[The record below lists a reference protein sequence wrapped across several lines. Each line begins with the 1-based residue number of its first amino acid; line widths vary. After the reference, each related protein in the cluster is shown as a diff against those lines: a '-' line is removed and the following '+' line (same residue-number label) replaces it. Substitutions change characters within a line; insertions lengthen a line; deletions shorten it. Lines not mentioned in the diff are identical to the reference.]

1 MIAEAS
7 EPMTKST
14 AKVTTSPRLWREVA
28 SRALRGFWV
37 RGKLATRS
45 VGALRLP
52 KAPHPHPLPASPGE
66 RAESSLPSRAADSPG
81 RARQHQEAL
90 IHQCLPPRI
99 HQFLPPRIRP
109 RSATRALITG
119 GLLALLALAPAACE
133 TIPDYPNRPLAAGSS
148 NPPPADLIGDDPG
161 APLILIAFSG
171 GGSRAAALGLGVLDE
186 LAAQSYPATGKPV
199 ALIDRVKVV
208 SSVSG
213 GSVVAAW
220 FGLVGPARLD
230 ELKSDF
236 LARDNMATL
245 ERDAADPLTLARL
258 SFSSYTRIDALRD
271 LLDREL
277 FHGARFADLRRPG
290 APLVVMNASDMESGE
305 VFAFTPQRFDDL
317 CSDLDQLPLS
327 VAVAASAAFPVA
339 LSPMSLRNYSY
350 EECKGPIPGGGWIA
364 AELTLP
370 LPRYINLEEYKRAR
384 YANALRN
391 GKDAYRNEHYLHLL
405 DGGLVDNQGV
415 QSLTEVLVSPHSPAR
430 IFDAINTGRVRR
442 IVVIAVNARSD
453 MDNGVGGNP
462 AVPGLLKVVNTVIGA
477 PIDSTTARANA
488 SLQDLVDRLQE
499 AGASPVR
506 APGQPLFAGL
516 RVYNIPVDFDQFL
529 PEQRQLQT
537 AVKDIGTSW
546 NLSPTQLQEAIE
558 AGRLLLRQHP
568 CFQRLLLDLNAR
580 PAPGEPN
587 TIRKRCPFEDDKTS

>member
-1 MIAEAS
+1 MQI
-7 EPMTKST
+7 P
-14 AKVTTSPRLWREVA
+14 P
-28 SRALRGFWV
+28 
-37 RGKLATRS
+37 
-45 VGALRLP
+45 
-52 KAPHPHPLPASPGE
+52 PASP
-66 RAESSLPSRAADSPG
+66 
-81 RARQHQEAL
+81 
-90 IHQCLPPRI
+90 
-99 HQFLPPRIRP
+99 
-109 RSATRALITG
+109 
-119 GLLALLALAPAACE
+119 
-133 TIPDYPNRPLAAGSS
+133 
-148 NPPPADLIGDDPG
+148 IGTDPE

-186 LAAQSYPATGKPV
+186 LAAETYPASGKPT

-220 FGLVGPARLD
+220 FGLVGPPRLD
-230 ELKSDF
+230 ELKEDF

-245 ERDAADPLTLARL
+245 EWQAADPLTLARL
-258 SFSSYTRIDALRD
+258 AFSSYTRIDALRD

-290 APLVVMNASDMESGE
+290 APLVVMNATDMEADE
-305 VFAFTPQRFDDL
+305 VFSFTPQRFDDL
-317 CSDLDQLPLS
+317 CSDLDRLPIS

-350 EECKGPIPGGGWIA
+350 EGCKGTIPSGGWIS

-391 GKDAYRNEHYLHLL
+391 GKGAYRNEHYLHLL

-415 QSLTEVLVSPHSPAR
+415 EALTEVLVSPHSAAQ
-430 IFDAINTGRVRR
+430 ILNGINTGRAKR
-442 IVVIAVNARSD
+442 IAVISVNARAD
-453 MDNGVGGNP
+453 ADNGVGAQP

-477 PIDSTTARANA
+477 PIDSTTAYANA
-488 SLQDLVDRLQE
+488 SLQDLVELLKN
-499 AGASPVR
+499 AGATANP
-506 APGQPLFAGL
+506 APGHPLFAGL
-516 RVYNIPVDFDQFL
+516 RVYGIAVDFDQFL
-529 PEQRQLQT
+529 PEQMQLQT
-537 AVKDIGTSW
+537 EVKNIGTSW
-546 NLSPTQLQEAIE
+546 SLSPIQLQEAIE

-580 PAPGEPN
+580 PAPAEPAVV
-587 TIRKRCPFEDDKTS
+587 RKSCPFEDDKTS

>member
-1 MIAEAS
+1 MRTVIS
-7 EPMTKST
+7 
-14 AKVTTSPRLWREVA
+14 
-28 SRALRGFWV
+28 
-37 RGKLATRS
+37 
-45 VGALRLP
+45 
-52 KAPHPHPLPASPGE
+52 
-66 RAESSLPSRAADSPG
+66 
-81 RARQHQEAL
+81 
-90 IHQCLPPRI
+90 
-99 HQFLPPRIRP
+99 
-109 RSATRALITG
+109 G
-119 GLLALLALAPAACE
+119 GLLAVLAILAAACE

-148 NPPPADLIGDDPG
+148 NPPPADLIGADPG

-186 LAAQSYPATGKPV
+186 LAAQNYPENGQSS

-230 ELKSDF
+230 ELKGDF
-236 LARDNMATL
+236 LERDNMKTL
-245 ERDAADPLTLARL
+245 EWEAKDPLTLARL
-258 SFSSYTRIDALRD
+258 SLSSYTRIDALRD

-290 APLVVMNASDMESGE
+290 APLVVMNATDMESGE

-327 VAVAASAAFPVA
+327 VGVAASAAFPVA

-350 EECKGPIPGGGWIA
+350 EECKGAIPGGGWIS

-370 LPRYINLEEYKRAR
+370 LPRYLNLEEYKRAR

-391 GKDAYRNEHYLHLL
+391 GKDAYRDEHYLHLL

-430 IFDAINTGRVRR
+430 ILEAINSGRAKR
-442 IVVIAVNARSD
+442 IVIIAVNARAD
-453 MDNGVGGNP
+453 KDNGVGKNP
-462 AVPGLLKVVNTVIGA
+462 AVPGLLKFVNMVIGA
-477 PIDSTTARANA
+477 PIDSTTARTNA
-488 SLQDLVDRLQE
+488 SLRDLVDTLKD
-499 AGASPVR
+499 AGASTAR
-506 APGQPLFAGL
+506 TPGKPLFGGL
-516 RVYNIPVDFDQFL
+516 RIYNISVDFDQFS
-529 PEQRQLQT
+529 PELRQLQT
-537 AVKDIGTSW
+537 AVKNIGTSW
-546 NLSPTQLQEAIE
+546 SLSPIQLQQAVE
-558 AGRLLLRQHP
+558 AGRILLRQHP

-580 PAPGEPN
+580 PASTEPDVV
-587 TIRKRCPFEDDKTS
+587 RKSCRFEDDKTS

>member
-1 MIAEAS
+1 M
-7 EPMTKST
+7 
-14 AKVTTSPRLWREVA
+14 
-28 SRALRGFWV
+28 
-37 RGKLATRS
+37 
-45 VGALRLP
+45 
-52 KAPHPHPLPASPGE
+52 
-66 RAESSLPSRAADSPG
+66 G
-81 RARQHQEAL
+81 RVIGRW
-90 IHQCLPPRI
+90 
-99 HQFLPPRIRP
+99 
-109 RSATRALITG
+109 
-119 GLLALLALAPAACE
+119 LLALLAIAPVACE

-148 NPPPADLIGDDPG
+148 NPPPADLIGADPG

-171 GGSRAAALGLGVLDE
+171 GGSRAAALGLGVLDQ
-186 LAAQSYPATGKPV
+186 LAAQTYPATGKP
-199 ALIDRVKVV
+199 ASLIDRVKVV

-220 FGLVGPARLD
+220 FGLVGPTRLD

-245 ERDAADPLTLARL
+245 EWEAKDPLTLARL
-258 SFSSYTRIDALRD
+258 SLSSYTRIDALRD

-277 FHGARFADLRRPG
+277 FHGARFADLRQRPG
-290 APLVVMNASDMESGE
+290 APLVVMNATDMESGE

-350 EECKGPIPGGGWIA
+350 EECKGAVPGEGWIA

-430 IFDAINTGRVRR
+430 ILNAINAGRARR
-442 IVVIAVNARSD
+442 IVVIAVNARAD
-453 MDNGVGGNP
+453 KDNGVGENP
-462 AVPGLLKVVNTVIGA
+462 AVPGLIKVVNTVIGA
-477 PIDSTTARANA
+477 PIDSTTARTNA
-488 SLQDLVDRLQE
+488 SLQDLVDTLKA
-499 AGASPVR
+499 AGASSVR

-516 RVYNIPVDFDQFL
+516 RVYNISVDFDQFL
-529 PEQRQLQT
+529 PEQHQLQI
-537 AVKDIGTSW
+537 AVKNIGTSW
-546 NLSPTQLQEAIE
+546 SLSPTQLQEAIE
-558 AGRLLLRQHP
+558 AGRTLLRQHP

-580 PAPGEPN
+580 PSPAEPAV
-587 TIRKRCPFEDDKTS
+587 IRKSCPFDDDKTS

>member
-1 MIAEAS
+1 MRAVIA
-7 EPMTKST
+7 
-14 AKVTTSPRLWREVA
+14 
-28 SRALRGFWV
+28 
-37 RGKLATRS
+37 
-45 VGALRLP
+45 
-52 KAPHPHPLPASPGE
+52 
-66 RAESSLPSRAADSPG
+66 
-81 RARQHQEAL
+81 
-90 IHQCLPPRI
+90 
-99 HQFLPPRIRP
+99 
-109 RSATRALITG
+109 G
-119 GLLALLALAPAACE
+119 GLLALLAIVAAACE
-133 TIPDYPNRPLAAGSS
+133 TVPDYPNRPLAEGTA
-148 NPPPADLIGDDPG
+148 NPPPGDLIGADPG

-186 LAAQSYPATGKPV
+186 LAAQNYPATGQRV
-199 ALIDRVKVV
+199 SLIDRVKVV

-236 LARDNMATL
+236 LERDNMRTL
-245 ERDAADPLTLARL
+245 EWEAKDPLTLARL
-258 SFSSYTRIDALRD
+258 SLSSYTRIDALRD

-277 FHGARFADLRRPG
+277 FHGARFADLRRRPG
-290 APLVVMNASDMESGE
+290 APLVVMNATDMESGE

-350 EECKGPIPGGGWIA
+350 EDCKGHIPGGGWIS

-430 IFDAINTGRVRR
+430 ILEAINSGRARR
-442 IVVIAVNARSD
+442 IVVIAVNARAD
-453 MDNGVGGNP
+453 KDNGVGENP

-477 PIDSTTARANA
+477 PIDSTTARTNA
-488 SLQDLVDRLQE
+488 SLQDLVDTLKE
-499 AGASPVR
+499 AGASTAR
-506 APGQPLFAGL
+506 APGKPLFAGL
-516 RVYNIPVDFDQFL
+516 RVYNVSVDFDQFSSD
-529 PEQRQLQT
+529 QRQLQT
-537 AVKDIGTSW
+537 AVKNIGTSW
-546 NLSPTQLQEAIE
+546 SLSPIQLQQAIE
-558 AGRLLLRQHP
+558 AGRILLRQHP
-568 CFQRLLLDLNAR
+568 CFQRVLLDLNAR
-580 PAPGEPN
+580 PATAEPEVV
-587 TIRKRCPFEDDKTS
+587 RKSCPFEDDKTS

>member
-1 MIAEAS
+1 MRAVIA
-7 EPMTKST
+7 
-14 AKVTTSPRLWREVA
+14 
-28 SRALRGFWV
+28 
-37 RGKLATRS
+37 
-45 VGALRLP
+45 
-52 KAPHPHPLPASPGE
+52 
-66 RAESSLPSRAADSPG
+66 
-81 RARQHQEAL
+81 
-90 IHQCLPPRI
+90 
-99 HQFLPPRIRP
+99 
-109 RSATRALITG
+109 SA
-119 GLLALLALAPAACE
+119 LLALLAIVIAACA
-133 TIPDYPNRPLAAGSS
+133 TVPDYPNRPLATGAA
-148 NPPPADLIGDDPG
+148 NPPPADLIGADPG

-171 GGSRAAALGLGVLDE
+171 GGSRAAALGLGVLNE
-186 LAAQSYPATGKPV
+186 LGAQSYRATGQPV

-230 ELKSDF
+230 ELKTDF
-236 LARDNMATL
+236 LERDNMKTL
-245 ERDAADPLTLARL
+245 EWEAKDPLTLARL
-258 SFSSYTRIDALRD
+258 SLSSYTRIDALRD

-290 APLVVMNASDMESGE
+290 APLLVMNATDMESGE

-339 LSPMSLRNYSY
+339 LSPMSLRNFSY
-350 EECKGPIPGGGWIA
+350 EDCKGAIPGGGWIS

-430 IFDAINTGRVRR
+430 ILEAINSGRTRR
-442 IVVIAVNARSD
+442 IVVIAVNARAD
-453 MDNGVGGNP
+453 ADNGVGGNP

-477 PIDSTTARANA
+477 PIDSTTARSNA
-488 SLQDLVDRLQE
+488 SLQNLVDTLKA
-499 AGASPVR
+499 AGASTVR

-516 RVYNIPVDFDQFL
+516 RVYNISVDFDQFL
-529 PEQRQLQT
+529 PEQHQLQI
-537 AVKDIGTSW
+537 AVKNIGTSW
-546 NLSPTQLQEAIE
+546 SLSPTQLQEAIE
-558 AGRLLLRQHP
+558 AGRILLRQHP
-568 CFQRLLLDLNAR
+568 CFQRLLLDLNVQ
-580 PAPGEPN
+580 PAPAEPAIVRN
-587 TIRKRCPFEDDKTS
+587 SCPFKDDKIS

>member
-1 MIAEAS
+1 MRTVI
-7 EPMTKST
+7 
-14 AKVTTSPRLWREVA
+14 V
-28 SRALRGFWV
+28 
-37 RGKLATRS
+37 
-45 VGALRLP
+45 
-52 KAPHPHPLPASPGE
+52 
-66 RAESSLPSRAADSPG
+66 
-81 RARQHQEAL
+81 
-90 IHQCLPPRI
+90 
-99 HQFLPPRIRP
+99 
-109 RSATRALITG
+109 G

-133 TIPDYPNRPLAAGSS
+133 TVPDYPNRPLADGSA
-148 NPPPADLIGDDPG
+148 NPPPANLIGPDPQ

-186 LAAQSYPATGKPV
+186 LAGQTYPATGTPV
-199 ALIDRVKVV
+199 PLIDRVKVV

-236 LARDNMATL
+236 LERDNMKTL
-245 ERDAADPLTLARL
+245 EWEAKDPLTLARL
-258 SFSSYTRIDALRD
+258 SLSSYTRIDALRD

-290 APLVVMNASDMESGE
+290 APLVVMNATDMESGE

-350 EECKGPIPGGGWIA
+350 EECKGAIPGGGWIS

-370 LPRYINLEEYKRAR
+370 LPRYINIEEYKRAR

-415 QSLTEVLVSPHSPAR
+415 QSLIEVLVSPHSPAR
-430 IFDAINTGRVRR
+430 ILEAINSGRARR
-442 IVVIAVNARSD
+442 IVVIAVNARAD
-453 MDNGVGGNP
+453 KDNGVGENP

-477 PIDSTTARANA
+477 PIDATTARTNA
-488 SLQDLVDRLQE
+488 SLQDLVDTLKD
-499 AGASPVR
+499 AGASTAR
-506 APGQPLFAGL
+506 APGKPLFAGL
-516 RVYNIPVDFDQFL
+516 RVYNISVDFDQFL

-537 AVKDIGTSW
+537 AVKNIGTSW
-546 NLSPTQLQEAIE
+546 SLSPMQLQQAVE
-558 AGRLLLRQHP
+558 AGRILLRQHP

-580 PAPGEPN
+580 PASAEPEVV
-587 TIRKRCPFEDDKTS
+587 RKSCPFEDDKTS

>member
-1 MIAEAS
+1 MH
-7 EPMTKST
+7 
-14 AKVTTSPRLWREVA
+14 
-28 SRALRGFWV
+28 
-37 RGKLATRS
+37 S
-45 VGALRLP
+45 VI
-52 KAPHPHPLPASPGE
+52 
-66 RAESSLPSRAADSPG
+66 G
-81 RARQHQEAL
+81 R
-90 IHQCLPPRI
+90 C
-99 HQFLPPRIRP
+99 
-109 RSATRALITG
+109 
-119 GLLALLALAPAACE
+119 LLAFLAIAPAACE
-133 TIPDYPNRPLAAGSS
+133 TLPDYPNRPLAAGAA
-148 NPPPADLIGDDPG
+148 NPPPSDLIGVDPG

-186 LAAQSYPATGKPV
+186 LAAHSYPASGTPV

-220 FGLVGPARLD
+220 FGLVGPPRLD
-230 ELKSDF
+230 ELKTDF
-236 LARDNMATL
+236 LERDNMKTL
-245 ERDAADPLTLARL
+245 EWEATDPLTLARL
-258 SFSSYTRIDALRD
+258 SLSSYTRIDALRD

-290 APLVVMNASDMESGE
+290 APLVVMNATDMESGE

-350 EECKGPIPGGGWIA
+350 EECKGAVPGGGWIA

-370 LPRYINLEEYKRAR
+370 LPRYINLEEFKRAR

-391 GKDAYRNEHYLHLL
+391 GTDAYRNEHYLHLL

-430 IFDAINTGRVRR
+430 ILDAINSGRARR

-453 MDNGVGGNP
+453 KDNGVGGAP

-477 PIDSTTARANA
+477 PIDATTARANA
-488 SLQDLVDRLQE
+488 SLQDLVETLRE
-499 AGASPVR
+499 AGASTAR

-537 AVKDIGTSW
+537 AVKNIGTSW
-546 NLSPTQLQEAIE
+546 SLSAAQLQEAIE
-558 AGRLLLRQHP
+558 AGRILLRQHP
-568 CFQRLLLDLNAR
+568 CFQRLLLDLKIP
-580 PAPGEPN
+580 PAAADPA
-587 TIRKRCPFEDDKTS
+587 IVRKSCPFEDDKIS

>member
-1 MIAEAS
+1 MRTVI
-7 EPMTKST
+7 
-14 AKVTTSPRLWREVA
+14 
-28 SRALRGFWV
+28 
-37 RGKLATRS
+37 
-45 VGALRLP
+45 
-52 KAPHPHPLPASPGE
+52 
-66 RAESSLPSRAADSPG
+66 G
-81 RARQHQEAL
+81 RW
-90 IHQCLPPRI
+90 
-99 HQFLPPRIRP
+99 
-109 RSATRALITG
+109 
-119 GLLALLALAPAACE
+119 LLALLAIAPAACE
-133 TIPDYPNRPLAAGSS
+133 TVPDYPNRPLTAGAA
-148 NPPPADLIGDDPG
+148 NPPPSDLIGADPV

-186 LAAQSYPATGKPV
+186 LAAQTYPATGKPV
-199 ALIDRVKVV
+199 SLIDRVKVV

-245 ERDAADPLTLARL
+245 EWDAADPVTLARL
-258 SFSSYTRIDALRD
+258 SLSSYTRIDALRD

-290 APLVVMNASDMESGE
+290 APLVVMNATDMESGE

-350 EECKGPIPGGGWIA
+350 EECKGAIPGGGWIS

-405 DGGLVDNQGV
+405 DNQGV
-415 QSLTEVLVSPHSPAR
+415 QSLTEVLVSPHSPGR
-430 IFDAINTGRVRR
+430 ILDAVNSGRARR
-442 IVVIAVNARSD
+442 IVVIAVNARAD
-453 MDNGVGGNP
+453 ADNGVGGNP
-462 AVPGLLKVVNTVIGA
+462 AAPGLLKVVNTVIGA
-477 PIDSTTARANA
+477 PIDSTTARTNA
-488 SLQDLVDRLQE
+488 SLQDLVDTLKS
-499 AGASPVR
+499 AGASTVR

-516 RVYNIPVDFDQFL
+516 RVYNISVDFDQFL
-529 PEQRQLQT
+529 PEQHQLQI
-537 AVKDIGTSW
+537 AVKNIGTSW
-546 NLSPTQLQEAIE
+546 SLSPTQLQEAVE
-558 AGRLLLRQHP
+558 AGRILLRQHP

-580 PAPGEPN
+580 PVLAEPA
-587 TIRKRCPFEDDKTS
+587 TIRKSCPFEDDKIS